1 MEKRRLSQ
9 ERIIITQPRKNNDLD
24 EAGALL
30 LRNVQILDVL
40 PLDVI

>member
-9 ERIIITQPRKNNDLD
+9 EHIIITQPRKNSDLD

-30 LRNVQILDVL
+30 FRKVLILDVL
-40 PLDVI
+40 PLAVI